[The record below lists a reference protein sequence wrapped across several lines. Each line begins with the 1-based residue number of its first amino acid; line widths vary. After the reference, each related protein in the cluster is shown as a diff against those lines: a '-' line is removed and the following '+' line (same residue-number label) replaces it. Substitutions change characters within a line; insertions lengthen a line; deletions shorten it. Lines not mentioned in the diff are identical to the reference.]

1 MASNMKRIKTCE
13 FCGNEFTARTTVTR
27 YCSHKCNQRHYKQI
41 KREEKISKV
50 KVDESKIIA
59 VDKQM
64 NYDEL
69 NIKQFLSIKEA
80 CFLIGVSE
88 RTLYRLMQNDK
99 VKVAKIGRR
108 TIIKRSEIDKLFISW
123 T

>member
-1 MASNMKRIKTCE
+1 MKIIKTCE

-50 KVDESKIIA
+50 KEEKPSFNDSENQS
-59 VDKQM
+59 

-80 CFLIGVSE
+80 CLLIGVSE
-88 RTLYRLMQNDK
+88 RTLYRLMQTDK
-99 VKVAKIGRR
+99 VKAAKIGRR
-108 TIIKRSEIDKLFISW
+108 TIIKRTEIDKLFIS
-123 T
+123 